1 MSAIPRGFCSGSAFA
16 LFIHGQ
22 TCLSTSNFWLNSG
35 ILYESGAHLSAF
47 VMLRLSAAAANT

>member
-1 MSAIPRGFCSGSAFA
+1 MDSALVAPLRSLSHAENCP
-16 LFIHGQ
+16 
-22 TCLSTSNFWLNSG
+22 STSNFWLNSG